1 MSAIR
6 PRSYRSLPRRVAP
19 IAVAAVMV
27 ATAEPV
33 VADTPMRPA
42 GEPSSA
48 SYSPSSSLI
57 AIARRDLG
65 KTGLQM
71 GLPARLW
78 CGLALSKW
86 RRLAGLSAPSSGYAF
101 AHAAGR
107 RLSAPVV
114 GALLIQGSPC
124 KRGRSCGHVSIITAV
139 HSNGTVTA
147 ISGNDGGKV
156 RERVR
161 SARGIIV
168 LPH

>member
-1 MSAIR
+1 MIASL
-6 PRSYRSLPRRVAP
+6 PRLYRALPRRVAP
-19 IAVAAVMV
+19 IAVAA
-27 ATAEPV
+27 AIAASSPV
-33 VADTPMRPA
+33 VADTPMRVST
-42 GEPSSA
+42 GVESA
-48 SYSPSSSLI
+48 RYSPSHSLI

-65 KTGLQM
+65 KTGPQL

-78 CGLALSKW
+78 CGFALSKW
-86 RRLAGLSAPSSGYAF
+86 RRLAGLSAPSSGFAF

-114 GALLIQGSPC
+114 GALLVQGRPC

-147 ISGNDGGKV
+147 ISGNDGGRV

-168 LPH
+168 QPH